1 MRAIFLD
8 RDGVIC
14 RNRPGHVKSWDE
26 FVFLSRAREGL
37 ARLATLDMP
46 IVVVTNQA
54 AINRGMISSAT
65 LEEINQRMVAEIQ
78 ASGGRIDRVYY
89 CPHRPD
95 EGCRCRKPQAG
106 MLYQAAAD
114 LGIELQGSYIVGDA
128 WSDVQAGLAV
138 GCRPFLVLTGRGLR
152 QAPLALHEAAGRF
165 RLALDL
171 AEAVTAILQAE
182 GLRPELAEGLRP
194 ELAERL
200 RPELVEGMA
209 WNRPGTKAM
218 ELTATPRLSSA
229 PSSPLA

>member
-14 RNRPGHVKSWDE
+14 RNRPGHVKNWDE
-26 FVFLSRAREGL
+26 FVFLTRSCEGL

-54 AINRGMISSAT
+54 AINRGMLSVAT

-95 EGCRCRKPQAG
+95 EGCHCRKPQAG

-114 LGIELQGSYIVGDA
+114 LGIELQGSYIIGDA

-182 GLRPELAEGLRP
+182 GLRPEL
-194 ELAERL
+194 
-200 RPELVEGMA
+200 VEGMA
-209 WNRPGTKAM
+209 RHRPSAKAM
-218 ELTATPRLSSA
+218 EPTPRLSSA
-229 PSSPLA
+229 LSSPLA